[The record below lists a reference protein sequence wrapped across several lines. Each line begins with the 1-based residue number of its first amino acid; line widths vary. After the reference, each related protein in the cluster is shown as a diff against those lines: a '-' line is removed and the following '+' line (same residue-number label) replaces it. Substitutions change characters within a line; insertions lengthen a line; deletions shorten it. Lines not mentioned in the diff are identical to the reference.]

1 MFKVLD
7 EICACCPPPEAPCD
21 VLTPSQWN
29 ANFGAAGGRLPEEL
43 VQLNMRYGSGLFESK
58 SSPINGSVMIYTAS
72 VSAYA
77 LGRLAGLRSV
87 KLKRPKAFP
96 ASLYFEPGGLLPIG
110 EIGAKLDICYRT
122 AGDNP
127 DKWTVS
133 LLRASTSDVDH
144 LKVPL
149 VNFLRELGVCAAEPA
164 IRGRTDVQVQAGL
177 LDLGHELS
185 AL

>member
-1 MFKVLD
+1 
-7 EICACCPPPEAPCD
+7 
-21 VLTPSQWN
+21 
-29 ANFGAAGGRLPEEL
+29 
-43 VQLNMRYGSGLFESK
+43 
-58 SSPINGSVMIYTAS
+58 MIYTAS

-149 VNFLRELGVCAAEPA
+149 VNFLRELVGGASPSSLLPEPA
-164 IRGRTDVQVQAGL
+164 FPATKGFCWKPFGESVRR
-177 LDLGHELS
+177 
-185 AL
+185 